1 MKTKD
6 VAFWLPH
13 KHTAVHVN
21 LPLHVSA
28 HTHMPNLHIC
38 QLYGKLPSYWNG
50 SIHSSAE
57 HFLFLLNNRALLIK
71 TNNFIHLKTE

>member
-21 LPLHVSA
+21 LPLHVPA

-38 QLYGKLPSYWNG
+38 QFYGKLPSYWNG

-57 HFLFLLNNRALLIK
+57 HFLFLVNNRALLIK